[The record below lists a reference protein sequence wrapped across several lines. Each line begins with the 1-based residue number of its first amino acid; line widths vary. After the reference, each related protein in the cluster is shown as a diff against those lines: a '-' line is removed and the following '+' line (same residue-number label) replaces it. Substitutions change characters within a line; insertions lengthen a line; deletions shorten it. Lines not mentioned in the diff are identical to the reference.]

1 MLPTL
6 SRLVNTQSQPNK
18 LEIIIIY
25 QMLFINKHEST
36 QKNPSGIN
44 DEVLLDFECVGTSFM
59 VFHYCKH
66 ILLIIQTLLLVIY
79 ESFRF

>member
-6 SRLVNTQSQPNK
+6 SRLVNTQSQLNK

-25 QMLFINKHEST
+25 QMFFINKHEST
-36 QKNPSGIN
+36 QKNPYGIN
-44 DEVLLDFECVGTSFM
+44 DEVLLDFACVETSFM

-66 ILLIIQTLLLVIY
+66 ILFIIQTLRLVIY